1 MDDNIM
7 QSFLWNKNTNKMIK
21 AVEVMIV
28 MCKKYDLPF
37 NYKDLGIIREDSKDN
52 DEDSMWDFTGRG

>member
-1 MDDNIM
+1 
-7 QSFLWNKNTNKMIK
+7 MIK

-37 NYKDLGIIREDSKDN
+37 NYKDLGIIKEDSKDN
-52 DEDSMWDFTGRG
+52 DEDSSWGIS

>member
-1 MDDNIM
+1 
-7 QSFLWNKNTNKMIK
+7 MIK

-37 NYKDLGIIREDSKDN
+37 NYKDLGIIKEDSKDN